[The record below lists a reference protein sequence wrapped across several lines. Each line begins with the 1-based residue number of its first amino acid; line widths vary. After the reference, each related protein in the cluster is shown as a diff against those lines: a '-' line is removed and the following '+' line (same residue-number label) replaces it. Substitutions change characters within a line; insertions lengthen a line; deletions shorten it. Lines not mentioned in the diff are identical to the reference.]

1 MDVIGQTVLSRV
13 FNQCGI
19 GWCCFEFGTY
29 ALHWLGTSNGLFL
42 LHLVPLPWGALH
54 VALAL
59 HWFGSSI
66 QQFTKPGM
74 LSLGHAG
81 VGRASLAL
89 VVLCQCGIGL
99 GDVAL
104 SFALLL
110 CDGWAR

>member
-1 MDVIGQTVLSRV
+1 MVRHYLWFV
-13 FNQCGI
+13 FVA
-19 GWCCFEFGTY
+19 FG
-29 ALHWLGTSNGLFL
+29 AI
-42 LHLVPLPWGALH
+42 VRGALH

-81 VGRASLAL
+81 VGRTSLAL

-99 GDVAL
+99 GSVTL
-104 SFALLL
+104 SFAFLL
-110 CDGWAR
+110 CDGWVR

>member
-1 MDVIGQTVLSRV
+1 
-13 FNQCGI
+13 
-19 GWCCFEFGTY
+19 
-29 ALHWLGTSNGLFL
+29 
-42 LHLVPLPWGALH
+42 

-89 VVLCQCGIGL
+89 VVLCQCGL
-99 GDVAL
+99 
-104 SFALLL
+104 
-110 CDGWAR
+110 GWAVLL

>member
-1 MDVIGQTVLSRV
+1 L
-13 FNQCGI
+13 GI

-29 ALHWLGTSNGLFL
+29 ALGWLDTAYGLFL
-42 LHLVPLPWGALH
+42 LHLVPLPRSALH

-81 VGRASLAL
+81 VGKASLAL

-99 GDVAL
+99 GSVAL
-104 SFALLL
+104 RFALLP

>member
-1 MDVIGQTVLSRV
+1 M
-13 FNQCGI
+13 
-19 GWCCFEFGTY
+19 
-29 ALHWLGTSNGLFL
+29 
-42 LHLVPLPWGALH
+42 
-54 VALAL
+54 ALAL

-74 LSLGHAG
+74 ISLGHAR
-81 VGRASLAL
+81 VGRVSLAL

-99 GDVAL
+99 GGGTL